1 MSDLSDLSDLNP
13 LSDMNYLDG
22 NAAAGVLSEVFAV
35 DVTSARGECAHCG
48 DVTVV
53 AKARVYPNDHG
64 MILRCS
70 ACGDVLAMVVEQP
83 GRVSIDLQG
92 MIWLQLAVEDE
103 PSQGPVAAE

>member
-1 MSDLSDLSDLNP
+1 
-13 LSDMNYLDG
+13 
-22 NAAAGVLSEVFAV
+22 
-35 DVTSARGECAHCG
+35 
-48 DVTVV
+48 VV

-92 MIWLQLAVEDE
+92 LMWLQLAVEDE
-103 PSQGPVAAE
+103 PTAGPATAE